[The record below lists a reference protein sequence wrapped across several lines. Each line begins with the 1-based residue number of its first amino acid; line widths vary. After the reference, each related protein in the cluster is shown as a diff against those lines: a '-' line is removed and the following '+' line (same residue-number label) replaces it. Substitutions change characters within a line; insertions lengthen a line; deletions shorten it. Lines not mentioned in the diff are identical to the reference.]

1 MVISSLDNR
10 NLVGAS
16 LYFSASFA
24 FISNGFINMYSFL
37 KLDNLLTK

>member
-1 MVISSLDNR
+1 MEISSWDNK
-10 NLVGAS
+10 NFVGAS

-24 FISNGFINMYSFL
+24 FISNGFINMRAFF